1 MPQYFQKHG
10 LGPWMRGWIKEEHLV
25 GVDLGI
31 ISEALDLMM
40 AVSGEVTRKEARAC
54 DDLSV
59 EVKKGAIKEAIR
71 VLIQLCQ
78 YL

>member
-1 MPQYFQKHG
+1 M
-10 LGPWMRGWIKEEHLV
+10 

-31 ISEALDLMM
+31 VSEALDLMM
-40 AVSGEVTRKEARAC
+40 AVSAEVTRKEARAC
-54 DDLSV
+54 DDLGV